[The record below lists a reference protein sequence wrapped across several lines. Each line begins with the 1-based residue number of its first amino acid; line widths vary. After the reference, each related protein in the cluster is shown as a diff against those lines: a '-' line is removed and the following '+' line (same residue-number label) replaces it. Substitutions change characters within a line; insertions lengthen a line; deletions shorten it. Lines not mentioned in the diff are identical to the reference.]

1 MFLDKA
7 YSYVVFQ
14 TLPAAP
20 HFRKVAGK
28 KLKIE
33 AVVRSCS
40 AKKVFLETSQN
51 SLENTCARYFK
62 LQALEH
68 LFLKNTSGDPFCKSL
83 QIY

>member
-1 MFLDKA
+1 MLLNLVFLDKA
-7 YSYVVFQ
+7 YLSVVFQ

-40 AKKVFLETSQN
+40 AKKVFLI
-51 SLENTCARYFK
+51 L
-62 LQALEH
+62 
-68 LFLKNTSGDPFCKSL
+68 
-83 QIY
+83 